1 LNDAFK
7 GLCRQ
12 VQTVP
17 PPTSRAERLSYCF

>member
-17 PPTSRAERLSYCF
+17 PTSTAERLSYCL